1 MSDERQLSPKDL
13 ARTEAEEAS
22 LSERLQ
28 ATSAALLEA
37 NQRLAQLP
45 LMAAE
50 VESRRAESIWLVD
63 ERARLEEQ
71 IALLEARVDEVE
83 RSRSWRLTAP
93 LRRFASRW

>member
-1 MSDERQLSPKDL
+1 MSNETQLSPKGL
-13 ARTEAEEAS
+13 ARIEADEAS
-22 LSERLQ
+22 LSKRLE
-28 ATSAALLEA
+28 AASAALLEA

-50 VESRRAESIWLVD
+50 VESRRAESVWLVE

-71 IALLEARVDEVE
+71 IALLEARVGEVE

>member
-1 MSDERQLSPKDL
+1 MSDERQLSAKER
-13 ARTEAEEAS
+13 ARTEADEAS

-45 LMAAE
+45 LMASE
-50 VESRRAESIWLVD
+50 VESRRAESVWLVE
-63 ERARLEEQ
+63 ERARLEQ
-71 IALLEARVDEVE
+71 RIADLQARLDVIE

-93 LRRFASRW
+93 LRRLANRG